1 MIDPQSAALI
11 MIDMQ
16 QGFIDERSPLCIA
29 GARETIPACA
39 RVLDAA
45 RTMGSLIVH
54 IRRAYRTDGSDIEAC
69 RFDAWAAG
77 GKPLSE
83 AWPETLSA
91 PAKLVPAEGET
102 VIVKPRFSAFFGTG
116 LDLMLRR
123 MRIATVVLIGT
134 TTPNCIR
141 STCYDALSLGYNV
154 VVVQD
159 ATSSRTPEV
168 QRANIEDMSFIG
180 AQIITSQELAVSGL
194 ASVIDIEA
202 SVMQAQ
208 ASLRTL

>member
-1 MIDPQSAALI
+1 MIDPQSAAI
-11 MIDMQ
+11 VMIDMQ

-39 RVLDAA
+39 RVLDVA
-45 RTMGSLIVH
+45 RALKSPVMHV
-54 IRRAYRTDGSDIEAC
+54 RREYQADGSDVEAC

-83 AWPETLSA
+83 VWPETLSA
-91 PAKLVPAEGET
+91 PAELAPAKGET
-102 VIVKPRFSAFFGTG
+102 VIVKPRFSALFGTG

-168 QRANIEDMSFIG
+168 QRANIEDMRFIG
-180 AQIITSQELAVSGL
+180 AQIITSHEFAATGFAPIVDVEESVS
-194 ASVIDIEA
+194 
-202 SVMQAQ
+202 QALFSQ
-208 ASLRTL
+208 RSL